1 MLAADAGRKNAK
13 GKKMGTDK
21 LGRAARL
28 LGLVLLCAVMPAKA
42 QPQGGAYKVITV
54 DGRKAGD
61 ASSQAILAGK
71 TLHVAAQDGRGSDGS
86 PPASFA
92 QEATQSLAHLREVL
106 KAAGME
112 MGNLVWVQVYV
123 TRLEDVAAMND
134 AYWKAIGSN
143 PPARTVLVAA
153 ALPGGQKIQINA
165 IAVASSAKRQVI
177 TPAGWPRGARIDPA
191 GIQVDDVL
199 YISAQSGADPATGKL
214 PADYAAEVKQSL
226 DNVGAVLKAANMTM
240 ANVLWTNPYMA
251 SPDGPR
257 PVTDVIAHNGQPQQ
271 QQMAVMNKV
280 YASYFEFGNT
290 PGRGTIEVAALP
302 AGARIVYT
310 AIAGADLSQRKSIR
324 PRNMPPS
331 PTASPGILYRDT
343 YYMSGKSG
351 FIPGQGIVTQDVELQ
366 LRQTMRNLLDD
377 LEEADMDF
385 PDVVS
390 AIVYVRDIK
399 DADRVQ
405 SLYGTFFK
413 GAFPARTTLQN
424 SFDQKTATGEQIS
437 FIAVRQPKR

>member
-1 MLAADAGRKNAK
+1 MSSTK
-13 GKKMGTDK
+13 T
-21 LGRAARL
+21 GRAATIL
-28 LGLVLLCAVMPAKA
+28 TTLAMLCAAPSIQA
-42 QPQGGAYKVITV
+42 QPQGGAYKIIKV
-54 DGRKAGD
+54 DGRKAG
-61 ASSQAILAGK
+61 AVSSDGLLAGK
-71 TLHVAAQDGRGSDGS
+71 TLYLAAQDGRNGDGS
-86 PPASFA
+86 LPSSFQ
-92 QEATQSLAHLREVL
+92 QEMQQSLAHVREVL
-106 KAAGME
+106 AASGMT

-123 TRLEDVAAMND
+123 SRPEDIAAMNEV
-134 AYWKAIGSN
+134 YWKAIGAN

-153 ALPGGQKIQINA
+153 ALPGGQKVQINA
-165 IAVASSAKRQVI
+165 IAVASSARRQVI
-177 TPAGWPRGARIDPA
+177 APAGWPRTPRTDPA
-191 GIQVDDVL
+191 GVQVDDVL
-199 YISAQSGADPATGKL
+199 YISGQSGADPKTGKL
-214 PADYAAEVKQSL
+214 PADYADEVKQSL
-226 DNVGAVLKAANMTM
+226 ENVGAVLKAANMTM
-240 ANVLWTNPYMA
+240 ANVVWTNPYLA

-257 PVTDVIAHNGQPQQ
+257 AVSDVVAHNGQLQQ
-271 QQMAVMNKV
+271 QQVTTMNKI

-324 PRNMPPS
+324 PRNMPLS

-399 DADRVQ
+399 DTDRVQ
-405 SLYGTFFK
+405 SLYGAFFK
-413 GAFPARTTLQN
+413 GTFPARTSLQN

-437 FIAVRQPKR
+437 FIAVRQPRR

>member
-1 MLAADAGRKNAK
+1 MKAGHAAKILILMMLAALPSAQ
-13 GKKMGTDK
+13 
-21 LGRAARL
+21 
-28 LGLVLLCAVMPAKA
+28 A
-42 QPQGGAYKVITV
+42 QPQGGATKVIKV
-54 DGRKAGD
+54 QGRAGA
-61 ASSQAILAGK
+61 ASSEGLLAGK
-71 TLHVAAQDGRGSDGS
+71 TLYLAAQDGRNSDGS
-86 PPASFA
+86 LPTSFP
-92 QEATQSLAHLREVL
+92 QEVKQSLAHTREVL
-106 KAAGME
+106 QAAGMD

-123 TRLEDVAAMND
+123 TSLQDIAAMND
-134 AYWKAIGSN
+134 VYWASIGAN
-143 PPARTVLVAA
+143 PPARTVLVVA
-153 ALPGGQKIQINA
+153 ALPDGEKVRINA
-165 IAVASSAKRQVI
+165 IAAAESAKRQVI
-177 TPAGWPRGARIDPA
+177 TPPGWPRGRRTDPA
-191 GIQVDDVL
+191 GIQADDVL
-199 YISAQSGADPATGKL
+199 YISAQSGANPVTGKL
-214 PADYAAEVKQSL
+214 PSDYAEEVKQSL

-251 SPDGPR
+251 SPDAVPASQG
-257 PVTDVIAHNGQPQQ
+257 TSSVIAHNGQPQQ
-271 QQMAVMNKV
+271 PLVTVMNKV
-280 YASYFEFGNT
+280 YASIFEFGNT

-302 AGARIVYT
+302 AGARIVFT

-377 LEEADMDF
+377 LEEADMNF

-405 SLYGTFFK
+405 TLYGTFFK
-413 GAFPARTTLQN
+413 SAFPARTTLQN

-437 FIAVRQPKR
+437 LIAVRQPKH